1 MINAIA
7 KTHLTPDTQP
17 RTAAVVA
24 GIALL
29 LMALIAA
36 LSNFGVINALRVPG
50 DAGATARNLVNSAA
64 LFRLGAVGLIVVAI
78 LDVLIAWAL
87 YVVLRTVNPSLSLL
101 GAWFRLVYA
110 AIFAVAV
117 TSLFGAL
124 HAAAAEPAETM
135 FLLETFDQGW
145 HIGLIVFGL
154 HLGVVGVLVWRPG
167 FFSRLVSVLLVVAA
181 VGYIADSL
189 GTLLSPTYSLGLS
202 TFTFVGEVV
211 FIFWLLILGRK
222 LPDTANSGKEPS

>member
-1 MINAIA
+1 MKKAIA
-7 KTHLTPDTQP
+7 TTQVTRDIRP
-17 RTAAVVA
+17 RTAAIVA

-29 LMALIAA
+29 VMAVIAA
-36 LSNFGVINALRVPG
+36 LSNFGVINALTVPG

-64 LFRLGAVGLIVVAI
+64 LFRLGAVGLIVTAI
-78 LDVLIAWAL
+78 LDVLVAWAL

-110 AIFAVAV
+110 AIFAAAV
-117 TSLFGAL
+117 TNLFSAL
-124 HAAAAEPAETM
+124 RAAPVEPAETL
-135 FLLETFDQGW
+135 FLLKTFDQGW
-145 HIGLIVFGL
+145 HIGLIVFGF

-181 VGYIADSL
+181 VGYIVDSL

-202 TFTFVGEVV
+202 TFTFVGEVI
-211 FIFWLLILGRK
+211 FIFWLLIQGRK
-222 LPDTANSGKEPS
+222 LPDTANSSTEP